1 MRTMANGQVRKKP
14 GQAGGAEALLATTR
28 RLADDGGTSGAR
40 ALLSINQPDGFDCPG
55 CAWPEPARASRLEFC
70 ENGAKAVSF
79 EATSKRA
86 TPAFF
91 ADHRVAELRGWS
103 DRALEAEGR
112 LTHPLRY
119 DAASD
124 RYVPVVWEE
133 AFREIG
139 ATLESLENPNEAVFY
154 TSGRT
159 SNEAAFLYQLL
170 GRSLGTNNFPDCSN
184 MCHESSGVG
193 LTESLG
199 IGKGTVTLE
208 DFDHADLI
216 LVVGQNPGTNHPR
229 MLTELQAA
237 RARGASIVSMNP
249 LREAALVA
257 FAHPKNPLEMLPGGA
272 TPISTHY
279 LQVKVGGDLAAL
291 TGLAKIL
298 LEREAA
304 APGTVVD
311 HTFVDAHTEG
321 FSAYLAAIDAATWDE
336 IERESGLPPEALAEV
351 ADLYARSERVI
362 ACWAM
367 GLTQQPHAVAT
378 IQQVVNLLLLRGN
391 IGRAGAGAC
400 PVRGHSN
407 VQGDR
412 TMGIDHEPKPSF
424 LEGLSRH
431 FDFAPPTAPGFDTVA
446 TIEALQ
452 ADRVRFFCA
461 MGGNFVAAT
470 PDSPRVAAALGRSDL
485 NVFVATKLNR
495 THLAVGGT
503 AYLLPCLGRTEL
515 DLQRDQ
521 PQEVTVEDSMSMV
534 HASRGRNLPASS
546 ELLSEPA
553 IVAGMAG
560 ATPRL
565 AHIDWQHLVGDYAR
579 VRDAIAAVL
588 PELFHD
594 FNERIREPGGF
605 YLGNSARDRL
615 WNTSA
620 GKATFVAA
628 PIPDQSLPEGQLR
641 LMTVRSH
648 DQFNTTVYTDDD
660 RYRGIF
666 GTRKVLFVSAF
677 DLSTRG
683 LADGDLLEIIS
694 HYGDDENRRVEGFR
708 AVVYDIPVGCVA
720 GYFPE
725 LNPLVSSGSFA
736 RRSRTPNSKLVPV
749 TLEPF
754 RGQL

>member
-1 MRTMANGQVRKKP
+1 MAEGRVRKKAE
-14 GQAGGAEALLATTR
+14 QAGGAEALIATTR
-28 RLADDGGTSGAR
+28 RLAEDGGTLGAR

-55 CAWPEPARASRLEFC
+55 CAWPEPQDASRLEFC

-79 EATSKRA
+79 EATNKRT

-91 ADHRVAELRGWS
+91 SEHTVSELREWS

-112 LTHPLRY
+112 LTHPVRY
-119 DAASD
+119 DATVD
-124 RYVPVVWEE
+124 RYVPVSWDD
-133 AFREIG
+133 AFAVIG
-139 ATLESLENPNEAVFY
+139 EQLDSLEDPNEAVFY

-170 GRSLGTNNFPDCSN
+170 GRTLGTNNFPDCSN

-272 TPISTHY
+272 TPIASHH
-279 LQVKVGGDLAAL
+279 LQVQVGGDFAAL
-291 TGLAKIL
+291 TGLAKVL

-304 APGTVVD
+304 SPGSVID
-311 HTFVDAHTEG
+311 RAFVDKHTEG
-321 FSAYLAAIDAATWDE
+321 FAAYADALEAATWEE
-336 IERESGLPPEALAEV
+336 IERESGLAQSELAAV

-391 IGRAGAGAC
+391 VGKPGAGAC

-412 TMGIDHEPKPSF
+412 TMGIDHDPKPAF
-424 LEGLSRH
+424 LDGLARY
-431 FDFAPPTAPGFDTVA
+431 FDLEPPRAPGLDTVG

-452 ADRVRFFCA
+452 AGRVRFFCA

-470 PDSPRVAAALGRSDL
+470 PDTPRVAAALQKSDL

-495 THLAVGGT
+495 THLAVGGE
-503 AYLLPCLGRTEL
+503 AFLLPCLGRTEL
-515 DLQRDQ
+515 DLQGDV
-521 PQEVTVEDSMSMV
+521 PQAVTVEDSMSMV
-534 HASRGRNLPASS
+534 HASQGRNLPASS
-546 ELLSEPA
+546 ALRSEPA
-553 IVAGMAG
+553 IVAGIAA

-565 AHIDWQHLVGDYAR
+565 AAIDWKFLAGDYAR

-588 PELFHD
+588 PGLFHD
-594 FNERIREPGGF
+594 FNERIEAPGGF

-615 WNTSA
+615 WSTAA
-620 GKATFVAA
+620 GKAAFVAA

-641 LMTVRSH
+641 LMTLRSH
-648 DQFNTTVYTDDD
+648 DQFNTTVYSDDD

-666 GTRKVLFVSAF
+666 GTRKVLFLSAT
-677 DLSTRG
+677 DLAARG
-683 LADGDLLEIIS
+683 LGDGDLLDIRS
-694 HYGDDENRRVEGFR
+694 HAADGLERQVEGFR
-708 AVVYDIPVGCVA
+708 AVVYDIPPGCVA

-725 LNPLVSSGSFA
+725 LNPLVAAGSFA
-736 RRSRTPNSKLVPV
+736 HRSRTPTSKLVPV
-749 TLEPF
+749 TIE
-754 RGQL
+754 RHQGSR